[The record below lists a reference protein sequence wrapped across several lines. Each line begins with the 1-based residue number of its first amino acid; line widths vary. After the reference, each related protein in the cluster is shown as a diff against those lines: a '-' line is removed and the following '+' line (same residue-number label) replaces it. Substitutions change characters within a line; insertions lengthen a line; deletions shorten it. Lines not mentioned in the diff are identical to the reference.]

1 MMSEADVVDK
11 LVEFTQV
18 TLAGVSVYFTIV
30 SAYVAALNYFIGS
43 AAMVARLL
51 AFLFF
56 CVVLGMLVAVM
67 AGAQVT
73 HAALIARLRELNATG
88 ELSAVGKALLT
99 NTEGTAIAYAGYAFS
114 IDALIQG
121 IVYAVLG
128 ITFVALFFMTFFHRW
143 QQETVP
149 VALVNR

>member
-1 MMSEADVVDK
+1 MMNEADVVDK

-43 AAMVARLL
+43 AAMIARLL

-67 AGAQVT
+67 AGAQST
-73 HAALIARLRELNATG
+73 HAALIARLHELHDTG
-88 ELSAVGKALLT
+88 EISAVGRAVLA
-99 NTEGTAIAYAGYAFS
+99 NTEGVAVNVAGYAFS

-121 IVYAVLG
+121 IVYVVLG
-128 ITFVALFFMTFFHRW
+128 ITFLALFFMTFFHRW
-143 QQETVP
+143 RDEVVP
-149 VALVNR
+149 VSLVQS